1 MYFMPQKY
9 TKDATIKQHA
19 HKLAFA
25 MVNNDDWIDIRNGGG
40 QSECDWWH
48 NRSGFQRVSG
58 EERTWHQ
65 VSIDGGPPSR
75 ESPCKHI
82 LVPLGS
88 LPGFSSSGKN
98 K

>member
-40 QSECDWWH
+40 QSE
-48 NRSGFQRVSG
+48 
-58 EERTWHQ
+58 
-65 VSIDGGPPSR
+65 
-75 ESPCKHI
+75 
-82 LVPLGS
+82 
-88 LPGFSSSGKN
+88 
-98 K
+98 